1 MLASCRHCDIKVC
14 LVPLVQS
21 NTALQQQLE
30 IALNTIETLGI
41 QGEQQA
47 ADITQ
52 LQAQLGQAMAL
63 NEELDAEIEVRPA
76 AIQTIALR
84 LCPAE
89 HRAM

>member
-1 MLASCRHCDIKVC
+1 MPI
-14 LVPLVQS
+14 VQS

-30 IALNTIETLGI
+30 LALNTIETLGT

-63 NEELDAEIEVRPA
+63 NEELDAEVEVRPA
-76 AIQTIALR
+76 AVQTIAFW